1 MVDYNR
7 DIRAALDK
15 HMPNNWTIQE
25 SGGGSIE
32 IMGVL
37 KATGVR
43 VNLYGS
49 RTAVLET
56 MEALLR
62 VMVDTKRLPDDPG
75 L

>member
-1 MVDYNR
+1 MVVEYNR

-49 RTAVLET
+49 RKAVLET
-56 MEALLR
+56 MEGLIRAL
-62 VMVDTKRLPDDPG
+62 VDTERLPG
-75 L
+75 

>member
-1 MVDYNR
+1 MNVGYND

-15 HMPNNWTIQE
+15 HMTNNWTIQE

-37 KATGVR
+37 KATNVR
-43 VNLYGS
+43 VNLYGP

-56 MEALLR
+56 MEGLLR
-62 VMVDTKRLPDDPG
+62 ALVNTERIPD
-75 L
+75 

>member
-1 MVDYNR
+1 MNVGYND

-15 HMPNNWTIQE
+15 HMTNNWTIQE

-37 KATGVR
+37 KATNVR

-49 RTAVLET
+49 RRAVLET
-56 MEALLR
+56 MEGLIRAL
-62 VMVDTKRLPDDPG
+62 VATERLPD
-75 L
+75 

>member
-1 MVDYNR
+1 VNVGYND

-15 HMPNNWTIQE
+15 HMTNNWTIQE

-37 KATGVR
+37 NATGVR
-43 VNLYGS
+43 VNLYGP

-56 MEALLR
+56 MEGLIRAL
-62 VMVDTKRLPDDPG
+62 VATERLPG
-75 L
+75 